1 MKKRDL
7 LFTIAFAIPGAA
19 YACDGDYSHWWGGGH
34 MMSFGNKG
42 IFFWLILIIL
52 IGVIIYLVVQNR
64 NSKLKEQKEPPL
76 EILKK
81 RYAKGE
87 ITKEEFKSIKKDL
100 SE

>member
-1 MKKRDL
+1 
-7 LFTIAFAIPGAA
+7 
-19 YACDGDYSHWWGGGH
+19 
-34 MMSFGNKG
+34 MSFGNKG

-52 IGVIIYLVVQNR
+52 IAVIIYLVVQNR
-64 NSKLKEQKEPPL
+64 NSKLKEQRETPL